1 MLLRVN
7 RLDPL
12 VRNELTHNRTSTAR
26 ASPEIRVTIQLN
38 SALCHCEFF
47 HQIISI
53 TRIKTHR
60 NFSVGVQVE
69 GIAITLINRTPIYIR
84 QSQAQFQSTT
94 TKNEAFGKGMK
105 MIPNRVTD
113 LLLTG
118 LTLGTTSSSVCAT
131 NEARNSTNNR
141 V

>member
-12 VRNELTHNRTSTAR
+12 VRNELTHNPTSTAR

-38 SALCHCEFF
+38 SALCHQI
-47 HQIISI
+47 HQIIS

-131 NEARNSTNNR
+131 NEARNSINNR